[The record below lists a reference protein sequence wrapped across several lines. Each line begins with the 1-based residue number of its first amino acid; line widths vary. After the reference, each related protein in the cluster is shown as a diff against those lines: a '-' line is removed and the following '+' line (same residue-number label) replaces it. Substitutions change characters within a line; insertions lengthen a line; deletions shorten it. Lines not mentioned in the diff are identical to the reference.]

1 MLEYPIHMKQDGKF
15 LMVTFPDIPEAAT
28 QGDSVEDALHMAAD
42 ALETALD
49 FYFETRRAVPLPFRP
64 RKGQRTVALP
74 LSISAKVLLWNEM
87 IRQKVKPAELAR
99 RLKTTPQAVNRLT
112 DIRHATKID
121 ALAKAMEA
129 LGSGR
134 KLVVKTEAA

>member
-1 MLEYPIHMKQDGKF
+1 MLEYPIQMKQDGRF

-28 QGDSVEDALHMAAD
+28 QGDSVEDAVRMAAD

-49 FYFETRRAVPLPFRP
+49 FYFETRRAVPLPSKP
-64 RKGQRTVALP
+64 RKGQHTVALP

-99 RLKTTPQAVNRLT
+99 RLGTTPQAVNRLT

-121 ALAKAMEA
+121 TLAKAMEA